1 MGKIILFP
9 AVDEPVSSGGQ
20 ECHINLHN
28 IGTRIF
34 MREQPKVAVKIAVLT
49 VSDSRTEADDT
60 SGNALVER
68 LTGAGHSLVEK
79 QICTDNKYQI
89 RALVSR
95 WIADPEVD
103 VVISTGGTG
112 LTGRD
117 ITPEAVQPLFD
128 KEIEGVGELFRAVSY
143 EEIGTSTIASRCI
156 GGVANGTFIFCLPG
170 STGACRTGW
179 DKVIG
184 PQLDCNTRPCNI
196 VALMPRL
203 LEK

>member
-1 MGKIILFP
+1 MNEKQWVPI
-9 AVDEPVSSGGQ
+9 
-20 ECHINLHN
+20 
-28 IGTRIF
+28 
-34 MREQPKVAVKIAVLT
+34 KIAILT

-68 LTGAGHSLVEK
+68 LTEAGHKLAEK
-79 QICTDNKYQI
+79 LILPDDKYKI
-89 RALVSR
+89 REAVSR
-95 WIADPEVD
+95 WIVDENVD

-117 ITPEAVQPLFD
+117 ITPEAIEPLFD
-128 KEIEGVGELFRAVSY
+128 KQIEGVGELFRWVSY
-143 EEIGTSTIASRCI
+143 QEIGTSTIASRCL
-156 GGVANGTFIFCLPG
+156 GGLANGTFIFCLPG

-179 DKVIG
+179 DKVIA
-184 PQLDCNTRPCNI
+184 PQLDCNTTPCNI